1 MNHQSPHTAEAVKNA
16 SNQMVVLDKTGEKR
30 LAAISFPR
38 LLAAGILL
46 AFMVSCGSTAKQEKP
61 VDKKAELQQLKEQQS
76 KLNDQIIALEEELAR
91 TDSSV
96 ANEMNAKLVELTPIT
111 LQNFTHYI
119 ELQGKVE
126 TVNMVYV
133 APRGAGGQVREI
145 YVKQGDRVR
154 KGQLLMKLDNA
165 ITQQQIEQVR
175 TQLKLAET
183 LYERRR
189 NLWDK
194 QIGTEVELLQ
204 AKNNVD
210 NLKQQI
216 ALLEEQS
223 GMSNI
228 YAQISGVAD
237 MVNIR
242 VGEYFSPQTASTL
255 GIRIVNT
262 DNLKVVA
269 QVPEN
274 YLHKV
279 DEGANVLI
287 NIPDINKTIESKITV
302 KGKTIDPNTR
312 SFYIEIRVPSSKD
325 LRPNQLTMVKIQDY
339 AADNAVTIPVN
350 TLQNDDKGKYVM
362 VAVEENGRKVARKR
376 PVEVGELY
384 GNNLEVK
391 SGLKEGDILV
401 TEGFQGLY
409 DGQQLRTNANI

>member
-1 MNHQSPHTAEAVKNA
+1 MPAAAVTGGNA
-16 SNQMVVLDKTGEKR
+16 RQVGLRRSYRSLYG
-30 LAAISFPR
+30 
-38 LLAAGILL
+38 LLAAGII
-46 AFMVSCGSTAKQEKP
+46 AVFVVSCGSTVKEEKP
-61 VDKKAELQQLKEQQS
+61 LDKKAELQQLKEQQS
-76 KLNDQIIALEEELAR
+76 KLNDRIIELEEELAR
-91 TDSSV
+91 TDTSV
-96 ANEMNAKLVELTPIT
+96 ANEMNAKLVGLTPVS
-111 LQNFTHYI
+111 LQTFKHYI

-126 TVNMVYV
+126 TINMVYV
-133 APRGAGGQVREI
+133 TPRGAGGQVKEI
-145 YVKQGDRVR
+145 YVAQGDYVK

-165 ITQQQIEQVR
+165 VTRQQIEQVR
-175 TQLKLAET
+175 TQLNLVET

-189 NLWDK
+189 NLWEK

-210 NLKQQI
+210 NLKQQM

-262 DNLKVVA
+262 DNLKVTA

-279 DEGANVLI
+279 NEGSNVLI
-287 NIPDINKTIESKITV
+287 SLPDINKTIESRVSV

-325 LRPNQLTMVKIQDY
+325 LRPNQLTLVKIQDY
-339 AADNAVTIPVN
+339 ASENAVTIPIN

-362 VAVEENGRKVARKR
+362 VAAEENGRKIARKR
-376 PVEVGELY
+376 PIEVGELY
-384 GNNLEVK
+384 GNSLEVK
-391 SGLKEGDILV
+391 SGLKEGDVLI

-409 DGQQLRTNANI
+409 DGQQLRTNTNS